1 MVVGSASEIEW
12 ESNGIKGFF
21 FFFFLR
27 NSIVMHLIR
36 KYQQN
41 QLGKR
46 TLHQMEHL
54 PSVLRNLV
62 N

>member
-1 MVVGSASEIEW
+1 MVVGNASEIEW
-12 ESNGIKGFF
+12 ESNGIEGF

-36 KYQQN
+36 KYQLN

-54 PSVLRNLV
+54 PSILRNLV